1 MTISPHTTVLCP
13 HCFRDFRVAA
23 WRVVPQ
29 AALSCTACGG
39 SFQLDAKVPE
49 FRSAIEGARQAHQ
62 IFSRQMRTY
71 SADLP
76 RNISVSERLDLLVR
90 QLSELARR

>member
-1 MTISPHTTVLCP
+1 
-13 HCFRDFRVAA
+13 
-23 WRVVPQ
+23 
-29 AALSCTACGG
+29 
-39 SFQLDAKVPE
+39 
-49 FRSAIEGARQAHQ
+49 
-62 IFSRQMRTY
+62 MRTY